1 MAFTAVISKQFANTS
16 FLHYKMQ
23 GTVLLLFHRAEGSWS
38 TKIKVKAFYCLGSQ
52 IQIIGANFSVLALF

>member
-52 IQIIGANFSVLALF
+52 I